1 MAPIPHCLQHME
13 IPPRKTP
20 VTEGRSWMRAIG
32 NRARAPAPWLLAVVQ
47 RARRFRHL
55 LRFAHESVAPGGLL
69 KTFPKQPAQ
78 TEVPCRISGL
88 IDTQPADGEFR
99 SQHRMPTSVFRY
111 RTHHSPSFWTNHCL
125 SFFDHGHRDQ
135 TTFLCVTKFA
145 KATTAAVFSITK
157 VSDTSPNRANGPH
170 FTCVIL
176 TRLSA

>member
-1 MAPIPHCLQHME
+1 
-13 IPPRKTP
+13 
-20 VTEGRSWMRAIG
+20 MRAIG

-99 SQHRMPTSVFRY
+99 SQHRMPTSIFRY
-111 RTHHSPSFWTNHCL
+111 RTHHSPLLLDEPLPILFRPWSSRPNHF
-125 SFFDHGHRDQ
+125 S
-135 TTFLCVTKFA
+135 LCDEVRKSHYSRS
-145 KATTAAVFSITK
+145 V
-157 VSDTSPNRANGPH
+157 
-170 FTCVIL
+170 
-176 TRLSA
+176 